1 MSGENS
7 EIDRIDGEIKAIK
20 NTLNGD
26 TNKESMEKRLG
37 VLEEKD
43 YVLGHEF
50 NAYKNEAVGAVSDFK
65 MAAFEVVAAKMAW
78 DIISLQIPP
87 IIKLNEEFL
96 LHRFRLTYNNDG
108 ETGGLFQ
115 RLVRD
120 HRDEPTTATTA
131 NTGTGTGTAA
141 NTTTAANTRTTTA
154 TTNTGAATVASTRA
168 ATAAARQVTSETNR
182 VTAASNDLRDS
193 LDRR

>member
-37 VLEEKD
+37 ALEEKD

-65 MAAFEVVAAKMAW
+65 MAAFEVAAAKIAW

-87 IIKLNEEFL
+87 IIKLNEEFI

-120 HRDEPTTATTA
+120 HRDEPTAATTA
-131 NTGTGTGTAA
+131 NTGTGTA
-141 NTTTAANTRTTTA
+141 TTTTNTA
-154 TTNTGAATVASTRA
+154 TTNTGAATVANTRA
-168 ATAAARQVTSETNR
+168 ATAGAQQVTNETNR
-182 VTAASNDLRDS
+182 LTAASGQLQAR
-193 LDRR
+193 LDG